1 MARKKNLVS
10 LLLISAVI
18 ITLGSCMKSKTAQEY
33 EAEEQLKINNF
44 LSENPTLSF
53 EPKESGLYFLQAKAG
68 TGPLAKKGDTVYVKY
83 TGKFLDGYT
92 FDSNVGTNDT
102 LIFPLQAEPQLMIP
116 GFEEGIGYMN
126 LGSKA
131 MLIVP
136 SKLAYGPYG
145 FLMIAGYTP
154 LLYDLELVKLVP
166 KPN

>member
-1 MARKKNLVS
+1 MSRKKNLVS
-10 LLLISAVI
+10 MLLISAVI
-18 ITLGSCMKSKTAQEY
+18 FTLGSCMKSKTAAEY

-44 LSENPTLSF
+44 LSQNPSLTF
-53 EPKESGLYFLQAKAG
+53 EQKASGLYFLQTKAG
-68 TGPLAKKGDTVYVKY
+68 TGALAKKGDTVYVKY

-102 LIFPLQAEPQLMIP
+102 LVFPLHNEPELMIP
-116 GFEEGIGYMN
+116 GFEEGVSYMN

-131 MLIVP
+131 KLIVP

-154 LLYDLELVKLVP
+154 LIYDMELVKLVP
-166 KPN
+166 KAK